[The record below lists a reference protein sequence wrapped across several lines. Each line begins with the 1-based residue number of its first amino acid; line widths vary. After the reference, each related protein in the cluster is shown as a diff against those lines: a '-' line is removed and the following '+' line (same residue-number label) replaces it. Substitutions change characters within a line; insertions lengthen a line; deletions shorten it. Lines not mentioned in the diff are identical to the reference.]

1 MDLARKG
8 FFSRNI
14 STKEKVDNYDN
25 SSFRLAF
32 GHTLYKQGGEYPPW
46 VDLLWLFFNLY
57 KYQIKL
63 YTHN

>member
-1 MDLARKG
+1 MDLAKKG

-32 GHTLYKQGGEYPPW
+32 GHTLYKQCGEYQP
-46 VDLLWLFFNLY
+46 
-57 KYQIKL
+57 
-63 YTHN
+63 